1 LGGHSLLALRLFAKM
16 EQVFGRI
23 FPIATLFEAPTVK
36 DLANIIDQKQSLAA
50 ESCLVPIQPK
60 GSKLPLFLMHAKGTS
75 VLFYRNLA
83 NYLGTERPVYG
94 VQPQG
99 LNGEAEILTTVE
111 EMAAYY
117 IQEIKKIQP
126 IGPYFLGGFS
136 FGGEL
141 AFEMSRQLHQQ
152 GEKVDK
158 LILLD
163 SNAPTASQRLPFS
176 QRIIIHLH
184 NLQERKHNYIIE
196 RVLDWKRWLQDDFK
210 YKIQKLS
217 VKVFQYLDLPLSL
230 RLHNILIEA
239 RNDKARSNH
248 QLKFYPG
255 KVILMRTKGSF
266 GGVGRQRDKY
276 LGWKNLVGQEIDIY
290 PVPGHHFSMLEKP
303 NVQQLAEV
311 IKSCLN
317 KNT

>member
-1 LGGHSLLALRLFAKM
+1 ML
-16 EQVFGRI
+16 
-23 FPIATLFEAPTVK
+23 
-36 DLANIIDQKQSLAA
+36 
-50 ESCLVPIQPK
+50 
-60 GSKLPLFLMHAKGTS
+60 HAKGTS
-75 VLFYRNLA
+75 VLVYRNLA

-94 VQPQG
+94 IQPQG

-126 IGPYFLGGFS
+126 IGPYLLGGYS

-158 LILLD
+158 LILFD
-163 SNAPTASQRLPFS
+163 SHAPNSSKRLPFS
-176 QRIIIHLH
+176 QRITIHFN
-184 NLQERKHNYIIE
+184 NLLEKKHNYIIE
-196 RVLDWKRWLQDDFK
+196 RVLDWKRWLQDDFQ
-210 YKIQKLS
+210 YKFQKLS

-230 RLHNILIEA
+230 RLHNTLIEA

-248 QLKFYPG
+248 QPKFYPG
-255 KVILMRTKGSF
+255 KVILMRTKSSL
-266 GGVGRQRDKY
+266 GGVGCQRDEY

-290 PVPGHHFSMLEKP
+290 PVPGHHLSMLEEP
-303 NVQQLAEV
+303 NVKQLAEV
-311 IKSCLN
+311 LKSCLN

>member
-1 LGGHSLLALRLFAKM
+1 
-16 EQVFGRI
+16 
-23 FPIATLFEAPTVK
+23 
-36 DLANIIDQKQSLAA
+36 LAA

-60 GSKLPLFLMHAKGTS
+60 GSKPPLFLVHARGTS
-75 VLFYRNLA
+75 VLVYRSLA
-83 NYLGTERPVYG
+83 TYLGTERPVYG
-94 VQPQG
+94 IQPQG

-117 IQEIKKIQP
+117 LQEIKKIQP
-126 IGPYFLGGFS
+126 IGSYSLGGYS

-163 SNAPTASQRLPFS
+163 SNAPTSNKRLPFS
-176 QRIIIHLH
+176 QRINIHFH
-184 NLQERKHNYIIE
+184 NLQKRKHKYIIE
-196 RVLDWKRWLQDDFK
+196 RALDWKRWLQDDLQYNF
-210 YKIQKLS
+210 QKLA
-217 VKVFQYLDLPLSL
+217 VKVFRYLNLPLSL
-230 RLHNILIEA
+230 KLHNILIEV
-239 RNDKARSNH
+239 RNDKARANH

-255 KVILMRTKGSF
+255 KVILMRTQGSL
-266 GGVGRQRDKY
+266 GGVGRQRDEY

-290 PVPGHHFSMLEKP
+290 SVPGHHLSMLEEP

-311 IKSCLN
+311 LKSCLD
-317 KNT
+317 K